1 MNADTLETSGTALCN
16 TEAWSLPSDSALM
29 VNRVVGSGIFDLA
42 PILLDLVGSK
52 GAALC
57 SWLLGCLVTLAG

>member
-1 MNADTLETSGTALCN
+1 MN
-16 TEAWSLPSDSALM
+16 

-42 PILLDLVGSK
+42 PTLLDLVGSK

-57 SWLLGCLVTLAG
+57 TWLLGCLITWAGYVAPQHKFAAMVED